1 MIVNKLMLLNS
12 LLIVLLLTGCGPGS
26 QQEGTAGSSAE
37 EPQEEAFATP
47 KIPFDPHHYIA
58 YRTDEPIRVDGRL
71 DEEIWEQAPWTEE
84 FGDIEGELQ
93 PDPHYRTRAKMLW
106 DDEYFYYSAE
116 LEDPDLWST
125 YDERDLILWD
135 ENNFEIFIDPDGDTH
150 NYWEFQINPIQTI
163 FDIFMGK
170 PYRDGGTYLMNWNL
184 IDDDAL
190 VGVHLDG
197 SLNDPESED
206 VGWTLEIALSWDA
219 LSEYLSGRNP
229 PEAGDQWRVNFSR
242 VQHDLRVVDGEY
254 RRHEDPDTGQ
264 LRPERNWSWSPQ
276 GLVNM
281 HYPEMWGYLQF
292 SDHVAGEG
300 TDEFVRDPDE
310 DVKWALR
317 QLYYK
322 QQNHVRNHGSYSDD
336 PEVLGVDSIEIEGID
351 FDPEIKT
358 TMTQF
363 EATFPGVN
371 GDRIWHI
378 NQDGRV
384 WSR

>member
-1 MIVNKLMLLNS
+1 MATRFTLLTMLFVS
-12 LLIVLLLTGCGPGS
+12 LLLVGCN
-26 QQEGTAGSSAE
+26 AGSDQDAMSDASTDE
-37 EPQEEAFATP
+37 LQEEAFATP

-58 YRTDEPIRVDGRL
+58 YRTDEPIQVDGRL
-71 DEEIWEQAPWTEE
+71 DEDIWEEAPWTED
-84 FGDIEGELQ
+84 FGDIEGGLQ

-125 YDERDLILWD
+125 YEERDLILWD

-170 PYRDGGTYLMNWNL
+170 PYRDGGTFLMNWNL

-190 VGVHLDG
+190 VGVYLDG
-197 SLNDPESED
+197 SLNDPEFGDE
-206 VGWTLEIALSWDA
+206 GWSLEIALSWDA
-219 LSEYLSGRNP
+219 LTEFLRGRNP
-229 PEAGDQWRVNFSR
+229 PEAGDQWRLNFSR

-254 RRHEDPDTGQ
+254 RRYEDPDTGQ

-300 TDEFVRDPDE
+300 TDAFVRDPDE

-317 QLYYK
+317 QVYYR
-322 QQNHVRNHGSYSDD
+322 QQNHVRNHGFYSDD
-336 PEVLGVDSIEIEGID
+336 PAELNLGSINVDGFN
-351 FDPEIKT
+351 FDPEIQT
-358 TMTQF
+358 TQTQF
-363 EATFPGVN
+363 EATSPSMDGE
-371 GDRIWHI
+371 RIWHI
-378 NQDGRV
+378 NQEGRV

>member
-1 MIVNKLMLLNS
+1 MRSIKLSFASSILG
-12 LLIVLLLTGCGPGS
+12 VLLLTAC
-26 QQEGTAGSSAE
+26 QVDR
-37 EPQEEAFATP
+37 PQESTDKATANEEQLP
-47 KIPFDPHHYIA
+47 FPTPQIPFDPHHYIA
-58 YRTDEPIRVDGRL
+58 YRTDETISIDGRL

-84 FGDIEGELQ
+84 FGDIEGDLQ

-106 DDEYFYYSAE
+106 DDDYLYFTAE

-150 NYWEFQINPIQTI
+150 NYWEFQINPIQAI
-163 FDIFMGK
+163 FDIFMAK
-170 PYRDGGTYLMNWNL
+170 PYRDEGTYLMNWNL
-184 IDDDAL
+184 IGEDAL

-197 SLNDPESED
+197 SLNEPESED
-206 VGWTLEIALSWDA
+206 RGWTLEIALSWDA
-219 LSEYLSGRNP
+219 LSEFLRGRNRP
-229 PEAGDQWRVNFSR
+229 DTGDQWRLNFSR

-254 RRHEDPDTGQ
+254 RRYEDPDSGR

-276 GLVNM
+276 GLINM

-292 SDHVAGEG
+292 SDHVAGKG

-317 QLYYK
+317 EIYYK
-322 QQNHVRNHGSYSDD
+322 QRTHHRTHGRYSDD
-336 PEVLGVDSIEIEGID
+336 SSELTLESIQVEGVDV
-351 FDPEIKT
+351 DPEIQT

-363 EATFPGVN
+363 EATLPGID
-371 GDRIWHI
+371 GERTWLI
-378 NQDGRV
+378 NQEGRV
-384 WSR
+384 LSR